1 MTFISMSQNIMK
13 RERSRSRKTI
23 LLMAVVIT
31 IFATL
36 LTGFSAALAEEND
49 LALAYADQYIDLHLH
64 LDGAITVP
72 IAKQLAE
79 IQGFQLPT
87 DSDEELEKYLTV
99 PPDCKSLNDF
109 LRCFEIPGYL
119 LQTPV
124 GLREAVR
131 LVADNIKSQ
140 GVVYAEIRF
149 APQFHTKDGMTQ
161 EEAIQAALEGL
172 KETELKANLILCC
185 MRGDGND
192 AQNEE
197 TIELAAKYL
206 VEDGG
211 VVAVDLAGA
220 EALYPTENYRELF
233 AKARELGIPFVIH
246 AGEAAG
252 AESVRYAIE
261 FGAKRIGHGVR
272 IFEDPEVVALVKEK
286 GVTLEMCPTSNAQT
300 RVIDDM
306 SEYPLMKYLDDGIK
320 VTLNTDDMGIEGT
333 TLANEYRIMEE
344 YFNLSPEQERIL
356 LTNAVEAAFTTDA
369 VKNQLREILCLD
381 MVVQSD
387 RK

>member
-1 MTFISMSQNIMK
+1 MTFISMSQNTMK
-13 RERSRSRKTI
+13 RECSMSRKTI

-31 IFATL
+31 MLATL

-286 GVTLEMCPTSNAQT
+286 GVTL
-300 RVIDDM
+300 
-306 SEYPLMKYLDDGIK
+306 
-320 VTLNTDDMGIEGT
+320 
-333 TLANEYRIMEE
+333 
-344 YFNLSPEQERIL
+344 
-356 LTNAVEAAFTTDA
+356 
-369 VKNQLREILCLD
+369 
-381 MVVQSD
+381 
-387 RK
+387 

>member
-1 MTFISMSQNIMK
+1 MTFISMSQNTMK
-13 RERSRSRKTI
+13 RECSMSRKTI

-31 IFATL
+31 MLATL

-220 EALYPTENYRELF
+220 EALRPS
-233 AKARELGIPFVIH
+233 IPRRTIVSCLQKPGSLAF
-246 AGEAAG
+246 
-252 AESVRYAIE
+252 
-261 FGAKRIGHGVR
+261 
-272 IFEDPEVVALVKEK
+272 
-286 GVTLEMCPTSNAQT
+286 
-300 RVIDDM
+300 
-306 SEYPLMKYLDDGIK
+306 PL
-320 VTLNTDDMGIEGT
+320 
-333 TLANEYRIMEE
+333 
-344 YFNLSPEQERIL
+344 
-356 LTNAVEAAFTTDA
+356 
-369 VKNQLREILCLD
+369 
-381 MVVQSD
+381 
-387 RK
+387 

>member
-1 MTFISMSQNIMK
+1 MTFISMSQNTMK
-13 RERSRSRKTI
+13 RECSMSSKTI

-31 IFATL
+31 MLATL
-36 LTGFSAALAEEND
+36 LTGFSAALAEKND

-131 LVADNIKSQ
+131 LVADNMKSQ

-333 TLANEYRIMEE
+333 TLANEFRIMEE

>member
-13 RERSRSRKTI
+13 RECSRSRKTI

-31 IFATL
+31 MLATL
-36 LTGFSAALAEEND
+36 LTGFSAAFAEEND

-149 APQFHTKDGMTQ
+149 APQYHTKDGMTQ
-161 EEAIQAALEGL
+161 EEAIKAALEGL

-220 EALYPTENYRELF
+220 EALYPTENYSELF

-300 RVIDDM
+300 RAIDNM

-369 VKNQLREILCLD
+369 VKNQLREILGLD
-381 MVVQSD
+381 MVVKTD

>member
-1 MTFISMSQNIMK
+1 MSHVIM
-13 RERSRSRKTI
+13 
-23 LLMAVVIT
+23 
-31 IFATL
+31 
-36 LTGFSAALAEEND
+36 
-49 LALAYADQYIDLHLH
+49 YIDLHLH
-64 LDGAITVP
+64 LDGAITVE
-72 IAKQLAE
+72 IAKKLAE
-79 IQGFQLPT
+79 IQNFELPT
-87 DSDEELEKYLTV
+87 DSDEELKKYLTV
-99 PPDCKSLNDF
+99 PPDCKNLNEF
-109 LRCFEIPGYL
+109 LKCFEIPGYL
-119 LQTPV
+119 MQTPE
-124 GLREAVR
+124 GLREAVH

-149 APQFHTKDGMTQ
+149 APQVHTKAGMTQ

-197 TIELAAKYL
+197 TVELASKYL
-206 VEDGG
+206 VENGG
-211 VVAVDLAGA
+211 AVTVDLAGA

-252 AESVRYAIE
+252 AESVRYAVE

-286 GVTLEMCPTSNAQT
+286 GITLEMCPTSNVQT
-300 RVIDDM
+300 QVIENM
-306 SEYPLMKYLDDGIK
+306 LEYPFMKYLDEGIK

-356 LTNAVEAAFTTDA
+356 LANAVDAAFTTDA
-369 VKNQLREILCLD
+369 VKNQLRALLGLD
-381 MVVQSD
+381 AVVQSGYIP
-387 RK
+387 